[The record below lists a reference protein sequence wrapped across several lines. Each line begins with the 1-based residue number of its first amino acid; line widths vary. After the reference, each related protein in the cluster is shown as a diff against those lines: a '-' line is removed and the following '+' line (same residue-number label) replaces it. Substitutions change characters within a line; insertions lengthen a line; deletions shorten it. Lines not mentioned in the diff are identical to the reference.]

1 MRTHSARPKRA
12 RTLRNHRRPR
22 PPQRR
27 PKAPHGFLAAFD
39 ELIAPD
45 RVPTV
50 PPRRGRKPRV
60 PLAALL
66 TSLVFH
72 VMNAA
77 GTLAEHFA
85 PLFEDALSESA
96 CADRRARTPWQ
107 V

>member
-1 MRTHSARPKRA
+1 MAHLWQKLRMRTHSARPKRA
-12 RTLRNHRRPR
+12 RPPRRPER
-22 PPQRR
+22 PRRPQRR
-27 PKAPHGFLAAFD
+27 PQAPHGFLAAFD

-72 VMNAA
+72 VTNATA
-77 GTLAEHFA
+77 TLAEHFA
-85 PLFEDALSESA
+85 LLFDDVLRESA
-96 CADRRARTPWQ
+96 CAD
-107 V
+107 